1 MPTGGV
7 NLQNAGEFIKAGAAA
22 IAAGGEMVD
31 KKAVA
36 EKKFSVITENA
47 RKFLAEVSQGARQGL
62 KRKRAGEIPPPF
74 SLAPL
79 FWIRSETIL
88 SPKSFS
94 EPLRISCDP
103 KIFQGGFLW
112 ATWIL
117 ISVFGRDRPG
127 IVANVSRVLYRSGCN
142 IEELSQTAIKGQFA
156 MILIAS
162 TSQPDSLAG
171 LKDEVRMLSSELDLE
186 INLRKINEVDMAPFD
201 FGETEPYILTVRG
214 EDRPGLVYG
223 ITEVLAERGINI
235 TNLDAKTARVGE
247 KLEYIQLF
255 EVDIPKKL
263 DYGWVQEKLRARGK
277 EMGVEVDLQH
287 RGIFR
292 AMNQI

>member
-1 MPTGGV
+1 M
-7 NLQNAGEFIKAGAAA
+7 
-22 IAAGGEMVD
+22 
-31 KKAVA
+31 
-36 EKKFSVITENA
+36 
-47 RKFLAEVSQGARQGL
+47 
-62 KRKRAGEIPPPF
+62 
-74 SLAPL
+74 
-79 FWIRSETIL
+79 SE
-88 SPKSFS
+88 
-94 EPLRISCDP
+94 
-103 KIFQGGFLW
+103 
-112 ATWIL
+112 WIL

-127 IVANVSRVLYRSGCN
+127 IVANVSRVLYRSGGN
-142 IEELSQTAIKGQFA
+142 IEELSQTALKGQFA

-162 TSQPDSLAG
+162 ASQPDSLAE
-171 LKDEVRMLSSELDLE
+171 LRDELGVLSQDLDLE
-186 INLRKINEVDMAPFD
+186 INLRKIKEEDMVPFD
-201 FGETEPYILTVRG
+201 SGEMEPFILTVRG

-247 KLEYIQLF
+247 KLEYIQFF